1 MKTVQ
6 EILEDR
12 RRQNEINLE
21 NRINEIKQKVP
32 RIIEISN
39 EIKIKNIERINNLIS
54 KKSCE
59 DISIEIS
66 KLISEKKHL
75 MKENNIPEDYLD
87 MKYHCEICHD
97 TGIDGTHTCE
107 CRKKLEIQKLYKDS
121 EIEEIIKEENF
132 QNFNLELFRK
142 DRQINENLSPYE
154 NMKDLREQFY
164 DYAINFS
171 RDSVNLFVFGPYGT
185 GKTFMINSIAKEVLD
200 RNFSVVYLSE
210 SDLVNLILEYKFAF
224 SNQKSDLL
232 PRINSIYNCDLLIID
247 DLGSNNIND
256 NTKSAVFE
264 VLNKRI
270 VKKLP
275 VIISSNLDTEDVR
288 SAYDTR
294 IYSRIVGEFYQKYF
308 YGNDVRIKQ

>member
-21 NRINEIKQKVP
+21 NRIDEVRKKVP

-39 EIKIKNIERINNLIS
+39 EIKIKNIQRINNLIE
-54 KKSCE
+54 KKSSD
-59 DISIEIS
+59 DISKEIS
-66 KLISEKKHL
+66 KLISEKNIL
-75 MKENNIPEDYLD
+75 MEKNNIPKDYLE
-87 MKYHCEICHD
+87 MKYHCDICHD
-97 TGIDGTHTCE
+97 TGVDGTRICE
-107 CRKKLEIQKLYKDS
+107 CRKKLEVQKLYKDS
-121 EIEEIIKEENF
+121 EIEEIIREENF
-132 QNFNLELFRK
+132 DNFNLNLFRK
-142 DRQINENLSPYE
+142 DRQSNENISPYE
-154 NMKDLREQFY
+154 NMRDLKEQFY
-164 DYAINFS
+164 DYAVNFS
-171 RDSVNLFVFGPYGT
+171 RDSVNLFLFGPVGT

-200 RNFSVVYLSE
+200 RNFSVVYFSE

-232 PRINSIYNCDLLIID
+232 PRINSIYDCDLLIID

-256 NTKSAVFE
+256 NTTSAVFE

-288 SAYDTR
+288 AIYDTR

-308 YGNDVRIKQ
+308 YGNDVRIKK